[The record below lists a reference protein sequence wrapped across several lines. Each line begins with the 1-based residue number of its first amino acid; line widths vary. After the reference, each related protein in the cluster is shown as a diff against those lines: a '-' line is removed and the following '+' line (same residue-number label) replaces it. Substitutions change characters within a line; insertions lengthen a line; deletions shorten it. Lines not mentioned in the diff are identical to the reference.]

1 MKSSNIIA
9 NGAML
14 LAIYIVLLLISLYI
28 PILDMVTFFVLPVPI
43 VWFVAKYGPKSS
55 IPFISAALLLS
66 AIFGTI
72 FSVPLTVLASIG
84 GFTLGLSFYYQKTA
98 YERLLISTVGFL
110 FGFIIVLGIIQ
121 MFFEINLIEEM
132 NELLESSFE
141 TTYEVMGPFVNEEV
155 KQEME
160 GIQEQL
166 LGFRYLIPSLL
177 VMVSL
182 LHAFITQWAS
192 QKMMN
197 RLDRKS
203 YYFPPFREF
212 KLPVS
217 VIWYY
222 LAGLLLIWVNPDT
235 SSLLNQIGLNLYYL
249 LGMLL
254 ILQGFSFLFYVSY
267 VKEWPKAVPVLL
279 VILSIFLSSVFLY
292 IIRILGIIDLGFS
305 LRNRIQKN
313 GPK

>member
-14 LAIYIVLLLISLYI
+14 LAIYTVLLLISLYI
-28 PILDMVTFFVLPVPI
+28 PILDMVTFFVLPVPV
-43 VWFVAKYGPKSS
+43 VWFVAKYGPKPS
-55 IPFISAALLLS
+55 IPFISSALLLS

-84 GFTLGLSFYYQKTA
+84 GLTLGLSFYYKKTA

-121 MFFEINLIEEM
+121 MLFEINLIEEM
-132 NELLESSFE
+132 NEILETSFE
-141 TTYEVMGPFVNEEV
+141 TTYEVMGPLVNEEV

-182 LHAFITQWAS
+182 LHAFITQWVS

-197 RLDRKS
+197 RLDRKAYS
-203 YYFPPFREF
+203 FPPFREF

-222 LAGLLLIWVNPDT
+222 LAGLLLMWLNPDT

-267 VKEWPKAVPVLL
+267 VKEWPKAVPALL
-279 VILSIFLSSVFLY
+279 VILSILLSFVFLY

-305 LRNRIQKN
+305 LRNRIKKN